1 MICDTSG
8 LLAAFDRTDT
18 AHSEALRALQAS
30 TEPVVSPL
38 VVAELDYLL
47 RHRVSTRAAHLAI
60 EELAG
65 GAYDVPAF
73 GPPDLQ
79 RALEIDRQFAD
90 LGLGITDASLV
101 VLAARYDTRDILT
114 LDHRHF
120 RQLVPLQGGRFRL
133 LPADS
138 RPPVERQM
146 S

>member
-8 LLAAFDRTDT
+8 LLAAFDKTDT
-18 AHSEALRALQAS
+18 AHNDALSALQAS
-30 TEPVVSPL
+30 TDPIVSPL

-47 RHRVSTRAAHLAI
+47 RHRVSTQAAHRAI

-65 GAYDVPAF
+65 GAYDIPAF

-90 LGLGITDASLV
+90 LGIGITDASLV
-101 VLAARYDTRDILT
+101 VLAARYDTCDLLT

-120 RQLVPLQGGRFRL
+120 RQLTPLQGGRFRL
-133 LPADS
+133 LPTD
-138 RPPVERQM
+138 PV